1 MLPTT
6 IPYDEV
12 NPERGIN
19 IPITFKLSFYYV
31 STSTKVAEAY
41 AILRNAS
48 LNALKKI
55 TDTEQTI
62 DLRQGEQYI
71 LELYP
76 EGE

>member
-1 MLPTT
+1 M
-6 IPYDEV
+6 
-12 NPERGIN
+12 
-19 IPITFKLSFYYV
+19 
-31 STSTKVAEAY
+31 AEAY